1 MSPHFFDKT
10 NRHRIHFMILLLF
23 SMAGMINTMAIY
35 GQNIDLKKSAED
47 QSKQELSQ
55 EEKELVK
62 ERDLKIAFIL
72 LSGIIFIGGF
82 AILILIIWGYR
93 VRRVIREPLPHC
105 QKVDP
110 LWFLK
115 STTQDQEENEG
126 DTSPSE
132 KVSEESD
139 PDEKS
144 E

>member
-10 NRHRIHFMILLLF
+10 NRHRIHFLVLLLF
-23 SMAGMINTMAIY
+23 SMAAMINIMTVY
-35 GQNIDLKKSAED
+35 GQNIDLKKSPED
-47 QSKQELSQ
+47 QLEQEISQ
-55 EEKELVK
+55 EEKELAK

-82 AILILIIWGYR
+82 AILLLIIWGYR

-115 STTQDQEENEG
+115 STTQDQEENEEG
-126 DTSPSE
+126 PPPSKE
-132 KVSEESD
+132 VSEESG
-139 PDEKS
+139 PDEQS